1 MCSLHLTH
9 PSVHTWS
16 SGQPTVQRP
25 WTSCRSRDSNPQP
38 WVTSGFKSNA
48 LSIRPK
54 TGQKGLLHGG
64 KKKKREGERGGKKEK
79 ERKKL

>member
-1 MCSLHLTH
+1 MR
-9 PSVHTWS
+9 
-16 SGQPTVQRP
+16 GE
-25 WTSCRSRDSNPQP
+25 NPID
-38 WVTSGFKSNA
+38 FKSIA
-48 LSIRPK
+48 LTTRPK